1 MDIMTLAAKLTLNTS
16 EFEAGLNSSEKEMKG
31 LTSGGVAWGNIIS
44 NVVQKAGKAM
54 LNFGK
59 QTVQVGMDFDT
70 QMSQVKALGQ
80 LQDDEFIQIRQRAMK
95 LGESTKFTAAQVAEA
110 FSYMALAG
118 WDTEEML
125 DGIDGIL
132 NLAAASG
139 EDLGRTSDIVTDAL
153 TAFGLEAKD
162 SGHFV
167 DVLAAASA
175 NSNTTV
181 SQMGEAFKY
190 LATTGGVLG
199 YSIDDVAIG
208 LGLLANNGIKSS
220 QAGTSL
226 RRIIT
231 SLISPTDKAAEA
243 MSALGVNLFEDGT
256 DKVKPFKQVMSELR
270 TIFKESDFNLEGV
283 DIEEIQPQIDE
294 LDAWYDEMSQKIE
307 EGGGKITDSI
317 DGSILKQKDID
328 EEYASQL
335 QAITGFNELFLGR
348 LSDIGGVRGI
358 SSLIALMK
366 TTDKDFDQ
374 LVSSVENSEGSAQE
388 MADTMLDNLEGDITI
403 LKSALEGLQIVVSD
417 SFKNDLRSFVQV
429 FTEEIGKMN
438 EAFQKNGL
446 IGMFTSLAD
455 WVINGIT
462 GALTN
467 SDITGEGANK
477 FGEALGDFVGRT
489 IKNLVDNAPELIKG
503 LFEAGINL
511 ASGLIQGLFA
521 GLFGT
526 GEGTVPGMILSAEQ
540 MEEDAL
546 KQATASSTQAKGIL
560 EYMDSLKD
568 KYGDAAEN
576 TDEWATA
583 LERLKEVYPEINQF
597 IAEEGGNLSATNESL
612 LEYIENN
619 NKRIEQEAKKKA
631 LQTYIDAYSEA
642 QQNLTAAE
650 IEREIALSQA
660 GEARSS
666 LVSYVAG
673 HEGNEGFTGEGLTFQ
688 QIETAARSVANEF
701 GESQTEID
709 ALAKVYNDNT
719 KAANDAEGKIKELQ
733 TSTILLKAAMD
744 NASSALAKLEAS
756 ANSFTSYGAWANDYY
771 STHSHAKGLWEV
783 PYDDY
788 TANLHRGEMV
798 LTASQAR
805 DYKYGNGSVDYS
817 SMESSIIAAIKSGME
832 GATVRSYL
840 NGKDITDEVNR
851 KNTNDLKAMRY
862 RT

>member
-16 EFEAGLNSSEKEMKG
+16 EFEAGLNNSEKEMKG
-31 LTSGGVAWGNIIS
+31 LTTGGVAWGNVIS
-44 NVVQKAGKAM
+44 NVVQKAGRAM

-59 QTVQVGMDFDT
+59 QTIQAGADFDT
-70 QMSQVKALGQ
+70 QMSNVKALGQ
-80 LQDDEFIQIRQRAMK
+80 LQNEDYEKLRKRAMQ
-95 LGESTKFTAAQVAEA
+95 LGASTKFTAAEVAEA
-110 FSYMALAG
+110 FSFMALAG

-125 DGIDGIL
+125 DGIDGVL

-139 EDLGRTSDIVTDAL
+139 ENLGRTSDIVTDAL
-153 TAFGLEAKD
+153 TAFGLTAKD
-162 SGHFV
+162 SSHFV
-167 DVLAAASA
+167 DVLAATSA

-190 LATTGGVLG
+190 LATTGGVLE
-199 YSIDDVAIG
+199 YSIDDVATA
-208 LGLLANNGIKSS
+208 LGLLANSGIKAG
-220 QAGTSL
+220 QAGTSMRQIL
-226 RRIIT
+226 NT
-231 SLISPTDKAAEA
+231 LINPSDKAAEA
-243 MSALGVNLFEDGT
+243 MSDLGISLFDT
-256 DKVKPFKQVMSELR
+256 ATNARKPLSQLLQELR
-270 TIFKESDFNLEGV
+270 TTFQEAGLQLEEGF
-283 DIEEIQPQIDE
+283 DAEEIQE
-294 LDAWYDEMSQKIE
+294 RLDALNTWY
-307 EGGGKITDSI
+307 
-317 DGSILKQKDID
+317 D
-328 EEYASQL
+328 EEYAEIQQMTSGKVKAL
-335 QAITGFNELFLGR
+335 KELNKEYDERFAEEITPNQSFLSKLG
-348 LSDIGGVRGI
+348 DIGGLRGI
-358 SSLIALMK
+358 SSLFAIM
-366 TTDKDFDQ
+366 TSTDEDFQQ
-374 LVSSVENSEGSAQE
+374 LVDSVANSEGSAAE
-388 MADTMLDNLEGDITI
+388 MSETMLDNLQGDITI

-446 IGMFTSLAD
+446 LGMFTSLAD

-597 IAEEGGNLSATNESL
+597 IAEEGGNLSATNASL

-719 KAANDAEGKIKELQ
+719 QAANDAEGKIKELQ
-733 TSTILLKAAMD
+733 TSTVLLKAAMD

-862 RT
+862 RS